1 MSYLKSL
8 TLQNFRSYSEA
19 NLQGLAS
26 GFIVLTGPNGA
37 GKTNIL
43 EAVSLLSPGKGLR
56 NADLDDIQKQ
66 DAELPWVVSAKAE
79 TIYGEI
85 PLGTGRDPSKKRRVI
100 RIKGEAAKSQAD
112 LADYISCLWLTP
124 AMDRIFLEGSS
135 GRRKFLD
142 RMVFAFDPSHA
153 GRLTRYEN
161 ALSQRSKLLKEEK
174 TGDASWLNALEDQ
187 MAETG
192 IAIAAGRLDF
202 VQRLQTVCTRAGD
215 AEFPVADISMS
226 GFVEERLTQMPA
238 VKVEE
243 DFRRQLQLSRTQDSI
258 MGGANAGP
266 HRSDLIV
273 RYRDKNMAAD
283 QCSTGEQK
291 ALLIGIINAH
301 ATLIKSERGSPPIL
315 LLDEIAAHLDENR
328 RAKLF
333 EKLEKLG
340 GQVWLTGTDDEL
352 FSSIRNGQKFH
363 VRNGRFEP
371 F

>member
-8 TLQNFRSYSEA
+8 SLQNFRSYKEA
-19 NLQGLAS
+19 NLNSLAS

-56 NADLDDIQKQ
+56 NADLDEIQKQ
-66 DAELPWVVSAKAE
+66 GGDLPWVVAAKAE
-79 TIYGEI
+79 TPYGEI
-85 PLGTGRDPSKKRRVI
+85 NLGTGRDPDKKRRVV

-124 AMDRIFLEGSS
+124 IMDRIFLEGSS

-142 RMVFAFDPSHA
+142 RMVFAFEPSHA
-153 GRLTRYEN
+153 GRVTRYEN
-161 ALSQRSKLLKEEK
+161 ALSQRSKLLKDDK
-174 TGDASWLNALEDQ
+174 PADPAWLSALEDQ

-192 IAIAAGRLDF
+192 IAIGAARLEF
-202 VQRLQTVCTRAGD
+202 TERLQLVCNRGD
-215 AEFPVADISMS
+215 NDFPIADIHIK
-226 GFVEERLTQMPA
+226 GFVEDRLGSLPA
-238 VKVEE
+238 VQVEE
-243 DFRRQLQLSRTQDSI
+243 DFRHKLRSSRVQDSAL
-258 MGGANAGP
+258 GGSVAGP
-266 HRSDLIV
+266 HRSDLV
-273 RYRDKNMAAD
+273 VLYREKKMLAD

-291 ALLIGIINAH
+291 ALLIGIVNAH
-301 ATLIKSERGSPPIL
+301 ATLMKNERGTPPIL

-333 EKLEKLG
+333 EKLANLG

-352 FSSIRNGQKFH
+352 FSSIQNGQKFH
-363 VRNGRFEP
+363 VGQGRFEG

>member
-1 MSYLKSL
+1 M
-8 TLQNFRSYSEA
+8 LQNFRSYSEA

-43 EAVSLLSPGKGLR
+43 EAVSLLSPGKGMR
-56 NADLDDIQKQ
+56 SADIDDIQKQ
-66 DAELPWVVSAKAE
+66 QAPLPWVVSAKAE

-85 PLGTGRDPSKKRRVI
+85 ALGTGRDPHKKRRMV
-100 RIKGEAAKSQAD
+100 RIKGEAAKSQAE
-112 LADYISCLWLTP
+112 LADYLSCLWLTP
-124 AMDRIFLEGSS
+124 VMDRIFLEGSS

-142 RMVFAFDPSHA
+142 RMVFAFDSSHA

-174 TGDASWLNALEDQ
+174 NADPSWLDALEDQ

-192 IAIAAGRLDF
+192 IAIAAGRSDF
-202 VQRLQTVCTRAGD
+202 VHRLQVVCDRGEET
-215 AEFPVADISMS
+215 EFPVADIAIS
-226 GFVEERLTQMPA
+226 GFVEDRLQSMPA
-238 VKVEE
+238 VQVEE
-243 DFRRQLQLSRTQDSI
+243 NFRRQLRSSRGQDSI

-266 HRSDLIV
+266 HRSDLVV
-273 RYRDKNMAAD
+273 RYRSKKMAAD

-291 ALLIGIINAH
+291 ALLIGIVNAH
-301 ATLIKSERGSPPIL
+301 ATLIKAERGRPPIL

-333 EKLEKLG
+333 EKLANLG

-352 FSSIRNGQKFH
+352 FSSIGKGQKFH
-363 VRNGRFEP
+363 VGQGGFKP

>member
-1 MSYLKSL
+1 MSFLKSL
-8 TLQNFRSYSEA
+8 SLQNFRSYSEA

-56 NADLDDIQKQ
+56 NADLFELDKQ
-66 DAELPWVVSAKAE
+66 GVSHPWVVAAKAE
-79 TIYGEI
+79 TQYGEI
-85 PLGTGRDPSKKRRVI
+85 ALGTGRDPDKKRRMV
-100 RIKGEAAKSQAD
+100 RIKGEAAKGQAE

-161 ALSQRSKLLKEEK
+161 ALSQRSKLLKA
-174 TGDASWLNALEDQ
+174 DRPADPAWLSALEEQ

-192 IAIAAGRLDF
+192 MAISAARQEF
-202 VQRLQTVCTRAGD
+202 VARLQVVCDRGGAD
-215 AEFPVADISMS
+215 FPIADIGLR
-226 GFVEERLTQMPA
+226 GFLEERISKLPA
-238 VKVEE
+238 LQIEE
-243 DFRRQLQLSRTQDSI
+243 DFKKQLKNARTQDAV
-258 MGGANAGP
+258 MGGSSIGA
-266 HRSDLIV
+266 HRADLV
-273 RYRDKNMAAD
+273 VYYRDKKMPAD

-291 ALLIGIINAH
+291 ALLIGIVSAH
-301 ATLIKSERGSPPIL
+301 ATLMKNERGSPPIL

-333 EKLEKLG
+333 EKLSDLG

-352 FSSIRNGQKFH
+352 FSAINTGQKFH
-363 VRNGRFEP
+363 VGQGRFEA